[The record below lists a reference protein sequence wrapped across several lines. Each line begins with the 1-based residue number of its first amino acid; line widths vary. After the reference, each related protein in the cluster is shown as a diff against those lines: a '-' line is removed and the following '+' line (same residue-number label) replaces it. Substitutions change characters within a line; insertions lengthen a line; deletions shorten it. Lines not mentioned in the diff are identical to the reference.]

1 MLSRNFYKYVALTD
15 KEIGPMYLLSTSQTV
30 SSDLETVFTF
40 FAQPENLAR
49 ITPPWLD
56 FQILT
61 PLPLTMRTG
70 AVIDYQIKLGPIP
83 TRWRTLITGFEPGK
97 MFVDEQLNGPYSF
110 WHHTHRFAATDQG
123 TLLTDEVRYLPPL
136 GVLGDLAHALAI
148 KGQLQGIFRHRHR
161 VVDEMFGGV
170 SAGTQA
176 PRITRI

>member
-1 MLSRNFYKYVALTD
+1 
-15 KEIGPMYLLSTSQTV
+15 MYLLSTSQTV